1 MQEHWGEKLK
11 GLLIH
16 SCKSVNVTLDG
27 EIQLSF
33 WNSHGNGGMSVF
45 KGFHSLQLKWQEIL
59 LKVSKV
65 AGLHANSIL
74 NTFLN
79 SSHILYNIV

>member
-1 MQEHWGEKLK
+1 MQEHFLEEKLK

-16 SCKSVNVTLDG
+16 SCKSVDVALDG

-33 WNSHGNGGMSVF
+33 WNLHGNGGMSVF
-45 KGFHSLQLKWQEIL
+45 KGFHSLQLKWQEIS

-65 AGLHANSIL
+65 
-74 NTFLN
+74 
-79 SSHILYNIV
+79 